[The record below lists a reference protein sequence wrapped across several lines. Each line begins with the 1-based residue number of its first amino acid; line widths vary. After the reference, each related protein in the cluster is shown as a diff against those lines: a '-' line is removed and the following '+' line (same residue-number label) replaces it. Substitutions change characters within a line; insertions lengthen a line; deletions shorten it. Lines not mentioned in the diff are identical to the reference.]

1 MGNLRGGFMNTAKK
15 QTTRAFS
22 QFTLT
27 NKLLQNLYKYKLTPT
42 AKLVLLE
49 LSTCYNPK
57 HGDMF
62 PKQKTLANRIGV
74 SERSIV
80 RAVSELV
87 KEGLV
92 LIEYKYTNR
101 YKFSSRITSE
111 YAENLSED
119 LRQSDRKQNDK
130 LSEHEQKT
138 KPISKPTDKKEEVNI
153 CSKDEQI
160 LIDYAKAHGAK
171 NVRAYVA
178 KLKLNGSAEKIIC
191 EQKKAQKVT
200 QNALRAYEETQELL
214 KSYKENSKKAVSPYT
229 IPALAKFR
237 EHARRVNSKIC

>member
-1 MGNLRGGFMNTAKK
+1 MNTVKK
-15 QTTRAFS
+15 QTSYAFS

-74 SERSIV
+74 SERSVV

-92 LIEYKYTNR
+92 LIECKYTNH

-111 YAENLSED
+111 CAENLSED
-119 LRQSDRKQNDK
+119 LRKYSRPKQDN
-130 LSEHEQKT
+130 LSLHEPT
-138 KPISKPTDKKEEVNI
+138 IKPINKPSVKEVENI
-153 CSKDEQI
+153 ELKEEQI
-160 LIDYAKAHGAK
+160 LIDYATKQGARNIK
-171 NVRAYVA
+171 AYVA
-178 KLKLNGSAEKIIC
+178 KLKLNKSADKIVAEYKKKRTITQIAVKNAQETEKLI
-191 EQKKAQKVT
+191 ASF
-200 QNALRAYEETQELL
+200 RAMNEE
-214 KSYKENSKKAVSPYT
+214 ENCPPTA
-229 IPALAKFR
+229 IPAKFR
-237 EHARRVNSKIC
+237 EYAKRVNSKTC

>member
-1 MGNLRGGFMNTAKK
+1 MNTAKK
-15 QTTRAFS
+15 QTAHAFS

-74 SERSIV
+74 SERSVV

-92 LIEYKYTNR
+92 LIECKNITNH

-111 YAENLSED
+111 CAENLSED
-119 LRQSDRKQNDK
+119 LRQNDIRRQDN
-130 LSEHEQKT
+130 LSAHEQKT
-138 KPISKPTDKKEEVNI
+138 KPISKPTDREGGNVYSE
-153 CSKDEQI
+153 DDQI
-160 LIDYAKAHGAK
+160 LIDYATKHGAK
-171 NVRAYVA
+171 NIKAYVA
-178 KLKLNGSAEKIIC
+178 KLKLSKSADKIIADY
-191 EQKKAQKVT
+191 KKKNKEKT
-200 QNALRAYEETQELL
+200 GMNILNASKTKTLTAGWKAMEEENCPPIAIPEKYRAY
-214 KSYKENSKKAVSPYT
+214 
-229 IPALAKFR
+229 AKM
-237 EHARRVNSKIC
+237 VNSKTC

>member
-1 MGNLRGGFMNTAKK
+1 MNTAKK
-15 QTTRAFS
+15 QTTYAFS

-74 SERSIV
+74 SERSVV

-92 LIEYKYTNR
+92 LIECKYTNH

-111 YAENLSED
+111 CVENLSVD
-119 LRQSDRKQNDK
+119 SRQNNIQPQDN
-130 LSEHEQKT
+130 LSAHEQKT
-138 KPISKPTDKKEEVNI
+138 KPINKPTDKVGGNVYSEE
-153 CSKDEQI
+153 DQI
-160 LIDYAKAHGAK
+160 LIDYATKHGAK
-171 NVRAYVA
+171 NIKAYIA
-178 KLKLNGSAEKIIC
+178 KLKLSKSADKIIA
-191 EQKKAQKVT
+191 EYKKKRVITRIAIKNVQETKKLL
-200 QNALRAYEETQELL
+200 ASFEAMAKEE
-214 KSYKENSKKAVSPYT
+214 NCPPVA
-229 IPALAKFR
+229 IPESFR
-237 EHARRVNSKIC
+237 EYAKRVNSKTC

>member
-15 QTTRAFS
+15 QTAHAFS

-27 NKLLQNLYKYKLTPT
+27 NKLLQNLYKYQLTPI

-74 SERSIV
+74 SERSVV

-92 LIEYKYTNR
+92 LIECKYTNH
-101 YKFSSRITSE
+101 YKFSSRIISE
-111 YAENLSED
+111 CAESLSED
-119 LRQSDRKQNDK
+119 LRQYNRQKEDNLSAHEEPTTDTINEPLESNDEK
-130 LSEHEQKT
+130 
-138 KPISKPTDKKEEVNI
+138 
-153 CSKDEQI
+153 I

-191 EQKKAQKVT
+191 EQKKATKVT

-237 EHARRVNSKIC
+237 EHARRVNSKTC

>member
-1 MGNLRGGFMNTAKK
+1 MNTAKK
-15 QTTRAFS
+15 QTTHAFS

-57 HGDMF
+57 QGDMF

-74 SERSIV
+74 SERSVV

-92 LIEYKYTNR
+92 LIECKYTNH

-111 YAENLSED
+111 CAENLSED
-119 LRQSDRKQNDK
+119 SRQYNRPKQDN
-130 LSEHEQKT
+130 LSAHE
-138 KPISKPTDKKEEVNI
+138 KPTTDTTNEPLESN
-153 CSKDEQI
+153 DEKI

-171 NVRAYVA
+171 NVKAYVA
-178 KLKLNGSAEKIIC
+178 KLKLNGSAKKIIC

-200 QNALRAYEETQELL
+200 QNALRAHKETQELI
-214 KSYKENSKKAVSPYT
+214 KAYKEDSKHAVSPET

-237 EHARRVNSKIC
+237 EYAKRVNSKTC

>member
-1 MGNLRGGFMNTAKK
+1 MAMGIFEGGFMNTAKK
-15 QTTRAFS
+15 QTTHAFS

-74 SERSIV
+74 SERSVV

-92 LIEYKYTNR
+92 LIECKYTNH

-111 YAENLSED
+111 CAENLSED
-119 LRQSDRKQNDK
+119 LRKYSRPKQDN
-130 LSEHEQKT
+130 LSVHEQRT
-138 KPISKPTDKKEEVNI
+138 KPISKPTDREGSNVYPE
-153 CSKDEQI
+153 DDQI

-178 KLKLNGSAEKIIC
+178 KLKLNGSAKKIIC
-191 EQKKAQKVT
+191 EQKKVQKVT
-200 QNALRAYEETQELL
+200 QNALRAHEETQELL
-214 KSYKENSKKAVSPYT
+214 SSWKAMGKEEDCPPTA
-229 IPALAKFR
+229 IPAKFR
-237 EHARRVNSKIC
+237 AYAKMVNSKTC

>member
-1 MGNLRGGFMNTAKK
+1 MNTAKK
-15 QTTRAFS
+15 QTTYAFS

-74 SERSIV
+74 SERSVV
-80 RAVSELV
+80 RAISELV

-92 LIEYKYTNR
+92 LIECKYTNH

-111 YAENLSED
+111 CAENLSED
-119 LRQSDRKQNDK
+119 LRQNDIQPQDN
-130 LSEHEQKT
+130 LSVHEQKT
-138 KPISKPTDKKEEVNI
+138 KPISKPTDKEGGNVYSE
-153 CSKDEQI
+153 DDQI
-160 LIDYAKAHGAK
+160 LIDYATKHGAK
-171 NVRAYVA
+171 NIKTYVA
-178 KLKLNGSAEKIIC
+178 KLKLSKSADKIIADY
-191 EQKKAQKVT
+191 KKKKNTLTGIAVLNANETEMLISSWRAMDKEEDCPPTAIPAEFREYAQKRRMLT
-200 QNALRAYEETQELL
+200 Q
-214 KSYKENSKKAVSPYT
+214 K
-229 IPALAKFR
+229 
-237 EHARRVNSKIC
+237 

>member
-1 MGNLRGGFMNTAKK
+1 MENLRGGFMNTAKK
-15 QTTRAFS
+15 QTTHAFS

-74 SERSIV
+74 SERSVV

-92 LIEYKYTNR
+92 LIECKCTNH

-111 YAENLSED
+111 CAENLSED
-119 LRQSDRKQNDK
+119 LRQNDIQSQDNLSDHEEPTTDTTNEPLESNDEK
-130 LSEHEQKT
+130 
-138 KPISKPTDKKEEVNI
+138 
-153 CSKDEQI
+153 I

-191 EQKKAQKVT
+191 EQKKAQKAT

-237 EHARRVNSKIC
+237 EHARRVNSKTC

>member
-1 MGNLRGGFMNTAKK
+1 MNTVKK
-15 QTTRAFS
+15 QTSYAFS

-62 PKQKTLANRIGV
+62 PKQKTLANRIGI
-74 SERSIV
+74 SERSVV

-92 LIEYKYTNR
+92 LIECKYTNH

-111 YAENLSED
+111 CAENLSED
-119 LRQSDRKQNDK
+119 LRKYSQPKQDN
-130 LSEHEQKT
+130 LSEHEQRT
-138 KPISKPTDKKEEVNI
+138 KPISKPTNREGGNVYLEE
-153 CSKDEQI
+153 DQI

-171 NVRAYVA
+171 NVKAYVA
-178 KLKLNGSAEKIIC
+178 KLKLNGSAKKIIC

-200 QNALRAYEETQELL
+200 QNALRAHKETQELINA
-214 KSYKENSKKAVSPYT
+214 YKEDSKHAVSPET

-237 EHARRVNSKIC
+237 EYAKRVNSKTC

>member
-1 MGNLRGGFMNTAKK
+1 MNTAKK
-15 QTTRAFS
+15 QTTHAFS

-74 SERSIV
+74 SERSVV

-92 LIEYKYTNR
+92 LIECKYTNH

-111 YAENLSED
+111 CAENLSED
-119 LRQSDRKQNDK
+119 LRKYSRPKQDN
-130 LSEHEQKT
+130 LSAHEQRT
-138 KPISKPTDKKEEVNI
+138 KPISKPTDKEGGNVYSE
-153 CSKDEQI
+153 DDQI
-160 LIDYAKAHGAK
+160 LIDYATKHGAK
-171 NVRAYVA
+171 NVKAYVA
-178 KLKLNGSAEKIIC
+178 KLKLSKSADKIIA
-191 EQKKAQKVT
+191 EYKKKHVLTHIAIKNLQET
-200 QNALRAYEETQELL
+200 ENLIASYRAMDKEEACPPT
-214 KSYKENSKKAVSPYT
+214 A
-229 IPALAKFR
+229 IPAKFR
-237 EHARRVNSKIC
+237 EYAKRVNSKTC

>member
-1 MGNLRGGFMNTAKK
+1 MGIFEGGFMNTAKK
-15 QTTRAFS
+15 QTTHAFS

-74 SERSIV
+74 SERSVV
-80 RAVSELV
+80 RAVAELV

-92 LIEYKYTNR
+92 LIECKYTNH

-111 YAENLSED
+111 CAENLSED
-119 LRQSDRKQNDK
+119 SRQYNRPKQDNLSVHEEPTTDTTNEPTESD
-130 LSEHEQKT
+130 
-138 KPISKPTDKKEEVNI
+138 
-153 CSKDEQI
+153 DEKI

-171 NVRAYVA
+171 NVKAYVA
-178 KLKLNGSAEKIIC
+178 KLKLNGSAKKIIC

-237 EHARRVNSKIC
+237 EHAKRVNSKTC

>member
-1 MGNLRGGFMNTAKK
+1 MGIFEGGFMNTAKK
-15 QTTRAFS
+15 QTTHAFS

-74 SERSIV
+74 SERSVV

-92 LIEYKYTNR
+92 LIECKSTNH

-111 YAENLSED
+111 CAENLSED
-119 LRQSDRKQNDK
+119 LRQNDIRPQDN
-130 LSEHEQKT
+130 LSAHEQRT
-138 KPISKPTDKKEEVNI
+138 KPISKPTDKEGGNVY
-153 CSKDEQI
+153 SKDDQI
-160 LIDYAKAHGAK
+160 LIDYAIKHGAK
-171 NVRAYVA
+171 NIKAYVA
-178 KLKLNGSAEKIIC
+178 KLKLSKSADKIIADY
-191 EQKKAQKVT
+191 KKKNKSLTGIAVLSANKT
-200 QNALRAYEETQELL
+200 KELL
-214 KSYKENSKKAVSPYT
+214 SSWEAMNLEEDCPPIA
-229 IPALAKFR
+229 IPAKFR
-237 EHARRVNSKIC
+237 EYAKMVNSKTC

>member
-1 MGNLRGGFMNTAKK
+1 MENLRGGFMNTAKK
-15 QTTRAFS
+15 QTVHAFS

-74 SERSIV
+74 SERSVV
-80 RAVSELV
+80 RAISELV

-92 LIEYKYTNR
+92 LIECKYTNH

-111 YAENLSED
+111 CAENLSED
-119 LRQSDRKQNDK
+119 LRQYNRQKEDNLSAHEEPTTDTTNEPTESD
-130 LSEHEQKT
+130 
-138 KPISKPTDKKEEVNI
+138 
-153 CSKDEQI
+153 DEKI

-237 EHARRVNSKIC
+237 EHARRVNSKTC

>member
-1 MGNLRGGFMNTAKK
+1 MGIFEGGFMNTAKK
-15 QTTRAFS
+15 QTTHAFS

-74 SERSIV
+74 SERSVV
-80 RAVSELV
+80 RAVAELV

-92 LIEYKYTNR
+92 LIECKYTNH

-111 YAENLSED
+111 CAENLSED
-119 LRQSDRKQNDK
+119 LRQYNRPKQDNLSVHEEPTTDTTNEPLESNDEK
-130 LSEHEQKT
+130 
-138 KPISKPTDKKEEVNI
+138 
-153 CSKDEQI
+153 I

-171 NVRAYVA
+171 NVKAYVA
-178 KLKLNGSAEKIIC
+178 KLKLNGSAKKIIC

-200 QNALRAYEETQELL
+200 QNALRAHKETQELI
-214 KSYKENSKKAVSPYT
+214 KAYKEDSKHAVSPET

-237 EHARRVNSKIC
+237 EYAKRVNSKTC

>member
-1 MGNLRGGFMNTAKK
+1 MGIFEGGFMNTAKK
-15 QTTRAFS
+15 QTTHAFS

-80 RAVSELV
+80 RAISELV

-92 LIEYKYTNR
+92 LIECKYTNQYNH
-101 YKFSSRITSE
+101 YKFSSRIMSE
-111 YAENLSED
+111 CAENLSED
-119 LRQSDRKQNDK
+119 LRQYNRQKEDNLSVHEEPTTDTTNEPTESD
-130 LSEHEQKT
+130 
-138 KPISKPTDKKEEVNI
+138 
-153 CSKDEQI
+153 DEKI

-171 NVRAYVA
+171 NVKAYVA
-178 KLKLNGSAEKIIC
+178 KLELNGSAEKIIC
-191 EQKKAQKVT
+191 EQKKAKKVI

-237 EHARRVNSKIC
+237 EHAKRVNSKTC